1 MADGR
6 GSPLKRIF
14 GWLIFLPVLAGA
26 IAFALHNRS
35 ALTVSLWP
43 SEYILTYPVYAVV
56 FAAILSGF
64 FLGGVFAWIGFGR
77 KRALLRKRTREIERL
92 KAEIAELKRGAT
104 APAKPTEA
112 EAAETAR
119 RQLVAAQS

>member
-26 IAFALHNRS
+26 VLFALANRG
-35 ALTVSLWP
+35 ALTISFWP
-43 SEYILTYPVYAVV
+43 APYTVTTPVYLAA

-77 KRALLRKRTREIERL
+77 KRALLRKRAREIERL
-92 KAEIAELKRGAT
+92 KSEIAELKRQAP